1 MDKDKSKRANPS
13 PHEASGVE
21 ISIQQIHAEYGL
33 KYARDVRATDTGYL
47 SLFCLKP
54 NRHDLPT
61 FSARWDSAANTVDID
76 LLGDA
81 NESSLFKSN
90 DAEAAGYTGHHSA
103 MLGPSAYLVDIRRPP
118 TGTIFV
124 GEIRLDVSLIF
135 QRHET
140 LQGEVGE
147 IKDDLT
153 ISIVCP
159 DCGPVKAALPDPTG
173 LVYCSKCGTDVRRS
187 FQRGLMNIKKVGVLG
202 CGLMGSGI
210 AQVCATAGFDV
221 TVLEVE
227 QKYLDKGFAG
237 IEKSLAKF
245 AERPVEKGG
254 ITPQQKDA
262 IRARLRGTTNK
273 AELADCDIVIEAIIE
288 NVDEKKKM
296 YASIDGV
303 VKKDAIFASNTS
315 SISVTE
321 LLTSVKRPERFIG
334 LHFFNPVPLMKLVEV
349 VRTIATAPEV
359 YEAAYLFAQRLGKV
373 PVRTS
378 DKTGFIVNRLLVPY
392 LLDAIR
398 AYEEGVGSIEDID
411 NAMKLGCGYPMGPFT
426 LLDFVGLDTT
436 YYITHVM
443 YDEFKERRFAS
454 PPLLKRMV
462 MAGWYGRKSGRGFY
476 DYSDAAKPVAG
487 KF

>member
-1 MDKDKSKRANPS
+1 M
-13 PHEASGVE
+13 E
-21 ISIQQIHAEYGL
+21 
-33 KYARDVRATDTGYL
+33 
-47 SLFCLKP
+47 
-54 NRHDLPT
+54 
-61 FSARWDSAANTVDID
+61 
-76 LLGDA
+76 
-81 NESSLFKSN
+81 
-90 DAEAAGYTGHHSA
+90 
-103 MLGPSAYLVDIRRPP
+103 
-118 TGTIFV
+118 
-124 GEIRLDVSLIF
+124 
-135 QRHET
+135 
-140 LQGEVGE
+140 
-147 IKDDLT
+147 
-153 ISIVCP
+153 
-159 DCGPVKAALPDPTG
+159 
-173 LVYCSKCGTDVRRS
+173 
-187 FQRGLMNIKKVGVLG
+187 IKKVGVLG

-210 AQVCATAGFDV
+210 AQVAAMAGFNV

-245 AERPVEKGG
+245 AEKGT
-254 ITPQQKDA
+254 IKETPQT
-262 IRARLRGTTNK
+262 IRARLKGTTSK
-273 AELADCDIVIEAIIE
+273 QDLADCDIVIEAIIE
-288 NVDEKKKM
+288 NVEEKKKM
-296 YASIDGV
+296 YASLDPI

-349 VRTIATAPEV
+349 VKTIATAPEV
-359 YEAAYLFAQRLGKV
+359 FEAAYEFGKKLGKV

-398 AYEEGVGSIEDID
+398 AYEEGVGSIPDID

-462 MAGWYGRKSGRGFY
+462 MAGWYGRKTGKGFY
-476 DYSDAAKPVAG
+476 DYSDPEQPKANKL
-487 KF
+487 